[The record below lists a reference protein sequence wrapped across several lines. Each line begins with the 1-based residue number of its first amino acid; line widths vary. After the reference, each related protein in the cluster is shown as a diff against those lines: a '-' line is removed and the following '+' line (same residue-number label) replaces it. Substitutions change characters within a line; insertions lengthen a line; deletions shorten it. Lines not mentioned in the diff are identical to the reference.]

1 MMVTMG
7 TRTRMTMQSE
17 QIESIVDLAA
27 TIASK
32 ADDIEEVMVLYVLRS
47 TGASHS
53 LDNGMTVA
61 QANFLVDKFKFWLFS
76 CMTKEKEGE

>member
-1 MMVTMG
+1 MRTATARKRTM
-7 TRTRMTMQSE
+7 MQSE

-32 ADDIEEVMVLYVLRS
+32 ADDIEEVMVLYTLKS
-47 TGASHS
+47 TGEAHS

-61 QANFLVDKFKFWLFS
+61 QANFLVDKFKYWLFS
-76 CMTKEKEGE
+76 CMVRGAGKD

>member
-1 MMVTMG
+1 M
-7 TRTRMTMQSE
+7 RSE

-27 TIASK
+27 TVASK
-32 ADDIEEVMVLYVLRS
+32 ADDIEEVMVLYTLKS
-47 TGASHS
+47 TGEAYS

-76 CMTKEKEGE
+76 CMVREAEKD

>member
-1 MMVTMG
+1 
-7 TRTRMTMQSE
+7 MQSE

-32 ADDIEEVMVLYVLRS
+32 ADDIEEVMVLYTLKS
-47 TGASHS
+47 DGKGHS

-61 QANFLVDKFKFWLFS
+61 QANFLVDKFKFWLFTCIAEEEDNAS
-76 CMTKEKEGE
+76 PA